1 MNYFI
6 ELLQV
11 SLNNRKELSGIPTSK
26 EWVVIFFE
34 SQRQAITGVMLDGIE
49 RLPQS
54 QRPQTDLLLQWI
66 GNVQLIEQTN
76 IRHRK
81 YAQELTT
88 RFNDAGVPG
97 TGGRVLER
105 DEG

>member
-11 SLNNRKELSGIPTSK
+11 SLSNRKELSGIPTSK
-26 EWVVIFFE
+26 EWAVIFFE
-34 SQRQAITGVMLDGIE
+34 SQRQAIIGVMLDGIE

-66 GNVQLIEQTN
+66 GNVQLIEQTSPQ
-76 IRHRK
+76 IIVIPLSIIQRSVIC
-81 YAQELTT
+81 TT
-88 RFNDAGVPG
+88 
-97 TGGRVLER
+97 TSSILESR
-105 DEG
+105 